1 MFFERTGASSSS
13 FGHELRLRPLRMD
26 ISFVLFVGT
35 RASSSSLGHGLRLR
49 LRLRPLRM
57 DTSFVLFVGTRA
69 SSSSSSNGHQ
79 LRPLRRDTSFVLF
92 VWTRASS
99 SSFGHELRL
108 RLLRRDTGFG
118 SGDFFY
124 LEQRD
129 ELSYDRSEREYLEG
143 RARTNRPYKHA
154 FDLASESSRRRCA
167 RRTQTRQWVTSASS
181 LARLCAYRSSQMIPE
196 RTILRSMR
204 RSCDRSSDAMR
215 AYS

>member
-1 MFFERTGASSSS
+1 
-13 FGHELRLRPLRMD
+13 MD
-26 ISFVLFVGT
+26 ISSGLFVGT
-35 RASSSSLGHGLRLR
+35 RASS
-49 LRLRPLRM
+49 
-57 DTSFVLFVGTRA
+57 

-79 LRPLRRDTSFVLF
+79 LRPLRRDTGFVFVFVFVLF
-92 VWTRASS
+92 EWTSASS
-99 SSFGHELRL
+99 SSSGHGLRPLRL
-108 RLLRRDTGFG
+108 DTSFVFVFFAEIRA
-118 SGDFFY
+118 SAPSTFFY

-143 RARTNRPYKHA
+143 RARTNRPYKNA

-167 RRTQTRQWVTSASS
+167 RRSQTRQWVTSASS
-181 LARLCAYRSSQMIPE
+181 LATLCAYRSSQMIPE

>member
-1 MFFERTGASSSS
+1 MVLRTDRSFVLYVGTRASSSS
-13 FGHELRLRPLRMD
+13 FGHGLRPLRLDISFGFVFVLLEWTRASSSSLGHGLRLRLRPLRMD

-35 RASSSSLGHGLRLR
+35 RASAPS
-49 LRLRPLRM
+49 
-57 DTSFVLFVGTRA
+57 T
-69 SSSSSSNGHQ
+69 
-79 LRPLRRDTSFVLF
+79 
-92 VWTRASS
+92 
-99 SSFGHELRL
+99 
-108 RLLRRDTGFG
+108 
-118 SGDFFY
+118 FFY

-167 RRTQTRQWVTSASS
+167 RRSQTRQWVTSASS
-181 LARLCAYRSSQMIPE
+181 FARLCAYRSSQMIPE

-215 AYS
+215 AYSWDRFKCDHYGAVTRRYDANSQLRVATP

>member
-1 MFFERTGASSSS
+1 MYRSSRSIFCCLLCIGTTQASAPCSSN
-13 FGHELRLRPLRMD
+13 GQELRPLRRD
-26 ISFVLFVGT
+26 TGFGFVLFVGT
-35 RASSSSLGHGLRLR
+35 RASSSSLGHGLRLC
-49 LRLRPLRM
+49 LRPLRL
-57 DTSFVLFVGTRA
+57 DTSFVFVFFAETRA
-69 SSSSSSNGHQ
+69 SAPS
-79 LRPLRRDTSFVLF
+79 T
-92 VWTRASS
+92 
-99 SSFGHELRL
+99 
-108 RLLRRDTGFG
+108 
-118 SGDFFY
+118 FFY

-167 RRTQTRQWVTSASS
+167 RRTQTRQWVTNASS